1 MKIAFLFSGQGAQ
14 RPGMGKSFYDADPD
28 ARALFD
34 TAEAIRPGTAAMCF
48 SGDETDLRRTDNTQ
62 PCLYLTDLAAA
73 TALCNLGMEPSAAA
87 GFSLGELPA
96 LAFAGAYTPE
106 AGFALTCRRGELMQA
121 ASAERD
127 ATMAAVI
134 KLPNDVVETV
144 CAKFRAVYPV
154 NYNSPG
160 QLVVAGAAEEMEA
173 FGAAIREAGGRVLP
187 LKVGGGFHSPFMA
200 SAGEG
205 LAEALAE
212 TEIKLPELPVYA
224 NYTAQPY
231 AGDPRA
237 LLGKQIVS
245 PVRWEETIRA
255 MADAGIDAFVEVGI
269 GETLAKL
276 VSRILLEARV
286 WAVSDMDSARAA
298 AEAILASNL

>member
-1 MKIAFLFSGQGAQ
+1 MKTAFLFSGQGAQ
-14 RPGMGKSFYDADPD
+14 RPGMGKAFYDADPA
-28 ARALFD
+28 ARTLFAA
-34 TAEAIRPGTAAMCF
+34 AEAIRPGVTAMCF
-48 SGDETDLRRTDNTQ
+48 EGDEAELRRTDNTQ

-73 TALCNLGMEPSAAA
+73 TALRDLGVEPSAVA

-96 LAFAGAYTPE
+96 LAFAGAYTAE
-106 AGFALTCRRGELMQA
+106 QGFALTCRRGELMQA

-134 KLPNDVVETV
+134 KLPNETV
-144 CAKFRAVYPV
+144 EAICAGFNEVYPV

-160 QLVVAGAAEEMEA
+160 QLVVAGAVGEMEA

-205 LAEALAE
+205 FAAALADA
-212 TEIKLPELPVYA
+212 EIKLPALPVYA
-224 NYTAQPY
+224 NYTAAPY

-237 LLGKQIVS
+237 LLSKQIVS

-255 MADAGIDAFVEVGI
+255 MAADGIEAFVEVGI

-276 VSRILLEARV
+276 VSRILPEAKV
-286 WAVSDMDSARAA
+286 WAVSDMESARAA
-298 AEAILASNL
+298 AEAILA

>member
-1 MKIAFLFSGQGAQ
+1 MKTAFLFSGQGAQ
-14 RPGMGKSFYDADPD
+14 RPGMGKSFYDADPV

-34 TAEAIRPGTAAMCF
+34 AAEGIRPGVTAMCF
-48 SGDETDLRRTDNTQ
+48 EGDEADLRRTDNTQ

-73 TALCNLGMEPSAAA
+73 VAMRGLGVEPTAVA

-106 AGFALTCRRGELMQA
+106 QGFALTCRRGELMQA
-121 ASAERD
+121 ASQERN
-127 ATMAAVI
+127 ATMVAVI
-134 KLPNDVVETV
+134 KLPNDVVEAV
-144 CAKFRAVYPV
+144 CAKFNEVYPV

-160 QLVVAGAAEEMEA
+160 QLVVAGAAEEMET

-205 LAEALAE
+205 LAAALAE
-212 TEIKLPELPVYA
+212 AEIALPALPVYA
-224 NYTAQPY
+224 NYTAAPY
-231 AGDPRA
+231 AGDPRE
-237 LLGKQIVS
+237 LLGKQIVN

-255 MADAGIDAFVEVGI
+255 MAADGIEAFVEVGI

-276 VSRILLEARV
+276 VSRILPDAKV
-286 WAVSDMDSARAA
+286 WAVSDMDSAKAA
-298 AEAILASNL
+298 AEAILG

>member
-1 MKIAFLFSGQGAQ
+1 MKTAFLFSGQGAQ
-14 RPGMGKSFYDADPD
+14 RPGMGKSFYDADPA

-34 TAEAIRPGTAAMCF
+34 AAEGIRPGVTAMCF
-48 SGDETDLRRTDNTQ
+48 EGDEADLRRTDNTQ

-73 TALCNLGMEPSAAA
+73 VAMRGLGVEPTAVA

-106 AGFALTCRRGELMQA
+106 QGFALTCRRGELMQA
-121 ASAERD
+121 ASQERN
-127 ATMAAVI
+127 ATMVAVI
-134 KLPNDVVETV
+134 KLSNDVVEAV
-144 CAKFRAVYPV
+144 CAKFNEVYPV

-160 QLVVAGAAEEMEA
+160 QLVVAGAAEEMET

-205 LAEALAE
+205 LAAALAE
-212 TEIKLPELPVYA
+212 AEIALPAMPVYA
-224 NYTAQPY
+224 NYTASPY
-231 AGDPRA
+231 AGDPRE
-237 LLGKQIVS
+237 LLGKQIVN

-255 MADAGIDAFVEVGI
+255 MAADGIEAFVEVGI

-276 VSRILLEARV
+276 VSRILPDAKV
-286 WAVSDMDSARAA
+286 WAVSDMDSAKAA
-298 AEAILASNL
+298 AEAILG

>member
-14 RPGMGKSFYDADPD
+14 RPGMGKSFYDADAD
-28 ARALFD
+28 VRALFAA
-34 TAEAIRPGTAAMCF
+34 AEAIRPGTTAMCF
-48 SGDETDLRRTDNTQ
+48 AGDEAELRRTDNTQ

-73 TALCNLGMEPSAAA
+73 TVMRNLGVSPAAVA

-96 LAFAGAYTPE
+96 LAYAGAYTAE

-121 ASAERD
+121 AAGERD

-134 KLPNDVVETV
+134 KLSNEVVEAV
-144 CAKFRAVYPV
+144 CAKFNEVYPV

-205 LAEALAE
+205 LVEALAE
-212 TEIKLPELPVYA
+212 TEMTLPGIPVYA
-224 NYTAQPY
+224 NYTAEPY

-237 LLGKQIVS
+237 LLGRQIVN
-245 PVRWEETIRA
+245 PVRWEETVRA
-255 MADAGIDAFVEVGI
+255 MAEAGIEAFVEVGI

-276 VSRILLEARV
+276 VSRILPDAKV
-286 WAVSDMDSARAA
+286 WAVSDIESARAA
-298 AEAILASNL
+298 AEAILA

>member
-1 MKIAFLFSGQGAQ
+1 MQTAFLFSGQGAQ
-14 RPGMGKSFYDADPD
+14 RPGMGKSFYDADP
-28 ARALFD
+28 AVRALFEA
-34 TAEAIRPGTAAMCF
+34 AEGIRPGVMAMCF
-48 SGDETDLRRTDNTQ
+48 AGDETDLRRTDNTQ

-73 TALCNLGMEPSAAA
+73 IVMRNLGVEPAAVA

-106 AGFALTCRRGELMQA
+106 QGFALTCRRGELMQA
-121 ASAERD
+121 AVGERN

-134 KLPNDVVETV
+134 KLPNETVEAV
-144 CAKFRAVYPV
+144 CAKFHEVYPV

-205 LAEALAE
+205 LVSALAE
-212 TEIKLPELPVYA
+212 TEISLPSIPVYA
-224 NYTAQPY
+224 NYTAAPY
-231 AGDPRA
+231 AGDPRE
-237 LLGKQIVS
+237 LLGRQIVN

-255 MADAGIDAFVEVGI
+255 MAAAGVSAFVEVGI

-276 VSRILLEARV
+276 VGRILPDAKV
-286 WAVSDMDSARAA
+286 WAVSDMETARAA
-298 AEAILASNL
+298 VAGLS

>member
-1 MKIAFLFSGQGAQ
+1 MKTAFLFSGQGAQ
-14 RPGMGKSFYDADPD
+14 RPGMGRSFYDADPA
-28 ARALFD
+28 ARALFEA
-34 TAEAIRPGTAAMCF
+34 AEAIRPGVTAMCF
-48 SGDETDLRRTDNTQ
+48 EGDEADLRRTDNTQ

-73 TALCNLGMEPSAAA
+73 TVLRNLGVEPAAVA

-96 LAFAGAYTPE
+96 LAFAGAYTAE
-106 AGFALTCRRGELMQA
+106 QGFALTCRRGELMQA
-121 ASAERD
+121 AAGERN
-127 ATMAAVI
+127 ATMVAVI
-134 KLPNDVVETV
+134 KLPNETVEAV
-144 CAKFRAVYPV
+144 CAKFNEVYPV

-205 LAEALAE
+205 LVATLAE
-212 TEIKLPELPVYA
+212 TEIKLPSLPVYA
-224 NYTAQPY
+224 NYTAAPY
-231 AGDPRA
+231 AGDPRE
-237 LLGKQIVS
+237 LLGKQIVN

-255 MADAGIDAFVEVGI
+255 MADAGIEAFVEVGI

-276 VSRILLEARV
+276 VSRILPEAKV
-286 WAVSDMDSARAA
+286 WAVSDMDSAKAA
-298 AEAILASNL
+298 AEAILA

>member
-14 RPGMGKSFYDADPD
+14 RPGMGKSFYDGSSA

-34 TAEAIRPGTAAMCF
+34 AAEQLRPGTTAMCF
-48 SGDETDLRRTDNTQ
+48 TGDEAELCRTDNTQ

-73 TALCNLGMEPSAAA
+73 FALCELGVSPAAAA

-96 LAFAGAYTPE
+96 LAFAGAYTPQQ
-106 AGFALTCRRGELMQA
+106 GFALTCRRGELMQA
-121 ASAERD
+121 AAGERN

-134 KLPNDVVETV
+134 KLPNETV
-144 CAKFRAVYPV
+144 EAICAQFREVYPV

-173 FGAAIREAGGRVLP
+173 FGASVREAGGRVLP

-205 LAEALAE
+205 FAAALTEAE
-212 TEIKLPELPVYA
+212 IQLPVLPVYA
-224 NYTAQPY
+224 NYTAKPY
-231 AGDPRA
+231 AGDPRV
-237 LLGKQIVS
+237 LLARQIVS

-255 MADAGIDAFVEVGI
+255 MAADGIECFVEVGI

-276 VSRILLEARV
+276 VSRILPEAKV
-286 WAVSDMDSARAA
+286 WAVSDMNSARAA
-298 AEAILASNL
+298 AEAILA

>member
-1 MKIAFLFSGQGAQ
+1 MQTAFLFSGQGAQ
-14 RPGMGKSFYDADPD
+14 RPGMGKSFYDADP
-28 ARALFD
+28 AVRALF
-34 TAEAIRPGTAAMCF
+34 EAVEEIRPGVMAMCF
-48 SGDETDLRRTDNTQ
+48 AGDEADLRRTDNTQ

-73 TALCNLGMEPSAAA
+73 IVMRNLGVEPAAVA

-106 AGFALTCRRGELMQA
+106 QGFALTCRRGELMQA
-121 ASAERD
+121 AAGERN

-134 KLPNDVVETV
+134 KLPNETVEAV
-144 CAKFRAVYPV
+144 CAKFHEVYPV

-205 LAEALAE
+205 LVSTLAE
-212 TEIKLPELPVYA
+212 TEISLPSIPVYA
-224 NYTAQPY
+224 NYTAAPY
-231 AGDPRA
+231 VGDPRE
-237 LLGKQIVS
+237 LLGRQIVN

-255 MADAGIDAFVEVGI
+255 MAAAGVDAFVEVGI

-276 VSRILLEARV
+276 VGRILPDAKV
-286 WAVSDMDSARAA
+286 WAVSDMETAKAA
-298 AEAILASNL
+298 AACLS

>member
-1 MKIAFLFSGQGAQ
+1 MKTAFLFSGQGAQ
-14 RPGMGKSFYDADPD
+14 RPGMGRSFYDADPA
-28 ARALFD
+28 ARALFEA
-34 TAEAIRPGTAAMCF
+34 AEAIRPGVTAMCF
-48 SGDETDLRRTDNTQ
+48 EGDEADLRRTDNTQ

-73 TALCNLGMEPSAAA
+73 TVLRNLGVESAAVA

-96 LAFAGAYTPE
+96 LAFAGAYTAE
-106 AGFALTCRRGELMQA
+106 QGFALTCRRGELMQA
-121 ASAERD
+121 AAGERN
-127 ATMAAVI
+127 ATMVAVI
-134 KLPNDVVETV
+134 KLPNETVEAV
-144 CAKFRAVYPV
+144 CAKFNEVYPV

-205 LAEALAE
+205 LVAALAE
-212 TEIKLPELPVYA
+212 TEIKLPSLPVYA
-224 NYTAQPY
+224 NYTAAPY
-231 AGDPRA
+231 AGDPRE
-237 LLGKQIVS
+237 LLGKQIVN

-255 MADAGIDAFVEVGI
+255 MADAGIEAFVEVGI

-276 VSRILLEARV
+276 VSRILPEAKV
-286 WAVSDMDSARAA
+286 WAVSDMDCAKAA
-298 AEAILASNL
+298 AEAILA

>member
-1 MKIAFLFSGQGAQ
+1 MKTAFLFSGQGAQ
-14 RPGMGKSFYDADPD
+14 RPGMGRSFYDADPA
-28 ARALFD
+28 ARALFEA
-34 TAEAIRPGTAAMCF
+34 AEAIRPGVTAMCF
-48 SGDETDLRRTDNTQ
+48 EGDETDLRRTDNTQ

-73 TALCNLGMEPSAAA
+73 TVLRNLGVEPAAVA

-96 LAFAGAYTPE
+96 LAFAGAYTAE
-106 AGFALTCRRGELMQA
+106 QGFALTCRRGELMQA
-121 ASAERD
+121 AAGERN
-127 ATMAAVI
+127 ATMVAVI
-134 KLPNDVVETV
+134 KLPNETVEAV
-144 CAKFRAVYPV
+144 CAKFNEVYPV

-205 LAEALAE
+205 LVATLAE
-212 TEIKLPELPVYA
+212 TEIKLPSLPVYA
-224 NYTAQPY
+224 NYTAAPY
-231 AGDPRA
+231 AGDPRE
-237 LLGKQIVS
+237 LLGKQIVN

-255 MADAGIDAFVEVGI
+255 MADAGIEAFVEVGI

-276 VSRILLEARV
+276 VSRILPEAKV
-286 WAVSDMDSARAA
+286 WAVSDMDSAKAA
-298 AEAILASNL
+298 AEAILA

>member
-1 MKIAFLFSGQGAQ
+1 MKTAFLFSGQGAQ
-14 RPGMGKSFYDADPD
+14 RPGMGKAFYDAVPA
-28 ARALFD
+28 ARTLFAA
-34 TAEAIRPGTAAMCF
+34 AETIRPGVTAMCF
-48 SGDETDLRRTDNTQ
+48 EGDEADLRRTDNTQ

-73 TALCNLGMEPSAAA
+73 VAMRELGVEPAAVA

-96 LAFAGAYTPE
+96 LAFAGAYTAE
-106 AGFALTCRRGELMQA
+106 QGFALTCRRGKLMQA
-121 ASAERD
+121 ASTERD
-127 ATMAAVI
+127 ATMVAVI
-134 KLPNDVVETV
+134 KLPNETVEAV
-144 CAKFRAVYPV
+144 CAKFNEVYPV

-205 LAEALAE
+205 LVEALTE

-224 NYTAQPY
+224 NYTAAPY
-231 AGDPRA
+231 EGDPRE
-237 LLGKQIVS
+237 LLGRQIVN

-255 MADAGIDAFVEVGI
+255 MADAGIEAFVEVGI

-276 VSRILLEARV
+276 VSRILPEAKV
-286 WAVSDMDSARAA
+286 WAVSDMDSAKAA
-298 AEAILASNL
+298 AEAILA

>member
-14 RPGMGKSFYDADPD
+14 RPGMGKSFYDADAD
-28 ARALFD
+28 VRALFAA
-34 TAEAIRPGTAAMCF
+34 AEAIRPGTTAMCF
-48 SGDETDLRRTDNTQ
+48 AGDETELRRTDNTQ

-73 TALCNLGMEPSAAA
+73 TVMRNLGVSPAAVA

-96 LAFAGAYTPE
+96 LAYAGAYTAE

-121 ASAERD
+121 AAGERD

-134 KLPNDVVETV
+134 KLPNEVVEAV
-144 CAKFRAVYPV
+144 CAKFNEVYPV

-205 LAEALAE
+205 LVEALAE
-212 TEIKLPELPVYA
+212 TEMTLPGIPVYA
-224 NYTAQPY
+224 NHTAEPYT
-231 AGDPRA
+231 GDPRA
-237 LLGKQIVS
+237 LLGRQIVN
-245 PVRWEETIRA
+245 PVRWEETVRA
-255 MADAGIDAFVEVGI
+255 MAEAGIEAFVEVGI

-276 VSRILLEARV
+276 VSRILPDAKV
-286 WAVSDMDSARAA
+286 WAVSDIESARAA
-298 AEAILASNL
+298 AEAILA

>member
-1 MKIAFLFSGQGAQ
+1 MKTAFLFSGQGAQ
-14 RPGMGKSFYDADPD
+14 RPGMGKALYDADPA
-28 ARALFD
+28 ARALFEA
-34 TAEAIRPGTAAMCF
+34 AEAIRPGTTAMCF
-48 SGDETDLRRTDNTQ
+48 EGDEADLRRTDNTQ

-73 TALCNLGMEPSAAA
+73 TALRNLGVEPAAVA

-96 LAFAGAYTPE
+96 LAFAGAYTAE
-106 AGFALTCRRGELMQA
+106 QGFALTCRRGELMQTA
-121 ASAERD
+121 AGERN
-127 ATMAAVI
+127 ATMVAVI
-134 KLPNDVVETV
+134 KLPNETVEAV
-144 CAKFRAVYPV
+144 CAKFNEVYPV

-205 LAEALAE
+205 LVAALAE

-224 NYTAQPY
+224 NYTAEPY
-231 AGDPRA
+231 AGNPRE
-237 LLGKQIVS
+237 LLGKQIVN

-255 MADAGIDAFVEVGI
+255 MADAGIEAFVEVGI

-276 VSRILLEARV
+276 VSRILPDAKV
-286 WAVSDMDSARAA
+286 WAVSDMDSAKAA
-298 AEAILASNL
+298 AEAILA

>member
-1 MKIAFLFSGQGAQ
+1 MKTAFLFSGQGAQ
-14 RPGMGKSFYDADPD
+14 RPGMGRSFYDADPA
-28 ARALFD
+28 ARALFEA
-34 TAEAIRPGTAAMCF
+34 AEAIRPGTTAMCF
-48 SGDETDLRRTDNTQ
+48 EGDEADLRRTDNTQ

-73 TALCNLGMEPSAAA
+73 TALRNLGVEPAAVA

-96 LAFAGAYTPE
+96 LAFAGAYTAE
-106 AGFALTCRRGELMQA
+106 QGFALTCRRGELMQTA
-121 ASAERD
+121 AGERN
-127 ATMAAVI
+127 ATMVAVI
-134 KLPNDVVETV
+134 KLPNETVEAV
-144 CAKFRAVYPV
+144 CAKFNEVYPV

-205 LAEALAE
+205 LVAALAE

-224 NYTAQPY
+224 NYTAEPY
-231 AGDPRA
+231 AGNPRE
-237 LLGKQIVS
+237 LLGKQIVN

-255 MADAGIDAFVEVGI
+255 MADAGIEAFVEVGI

-276 VSRILLEARV
+276 VSRILPDAKV
-286 WAVSDMDSARAA
+286 WAVSDMDSAKAA
-298 AEAILASNL
+298 AEAILV